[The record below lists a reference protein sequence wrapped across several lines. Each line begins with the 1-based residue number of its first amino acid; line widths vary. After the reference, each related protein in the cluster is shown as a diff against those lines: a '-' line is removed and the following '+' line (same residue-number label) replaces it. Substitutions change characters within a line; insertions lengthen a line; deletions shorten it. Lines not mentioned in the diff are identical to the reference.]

1 MGSIGRTILYI
12 FLIIA
17 AVAVIV
23 GAAMLI
29 MNIVSEM
36 PSENTDTDGADTTA
50 ADSTEDDITTELS
63 RTPDAEGTTS
73 DDTVSDDTAADTIS
87 DDTVVLDSGNSSTDA
102 EGVTITTYSTSITL
116 YALYN
121 VNARMSYSTSSDI
134 YFIIYKGD
142 SVTVTGETSNGWYQ
156 ILYGIYTAYIRQDLL
171 TADASA
177 SAVVTT
183 TYDTPVTMYT
193 SESVNVRSGPTTS
206 SSIYEMYSAGVE
218 VTVVGETDNGWF
230 VIEYGDGTA
239 YINDD
244 YLSKTMPETTSE
256 TEAENAA

>member
-1 MGSIGRTILYI
+1 MSSIGRTILYI

-29 MNIVSEM
+29 MNIVSEI
-36 PSENTDTDGADTTA
+36 PSEDTDTDGADTTA
-50 ADSTEDDITTELS
+50 SDGSEGDITTELL

-73 DDTVSDDTAADTIS
+73 DDTEDGTAQDTIS

-102 EGVTITTYSTSITL
+102 EGVTITTYSTSLTL

-193 SESVNVRSGPTTS
+193 FESVNVRSGPTTS
-206 SSIYEMYSAGVE
+206 SSIYEMYSAGVG
-218 VTVVGETDNGWF
+218 VTVVGETDNGWY

-244 YLSKTMPETTSE
+244 YLSETMPETTGE
-256 TEAENAA
+256 TETENAA

>member
-1 MGSIGRTILYI
+1 MSSIGRTILYI

-29 MNIVSEM
+29 MNIVSEI
-36 PSENTDTDGADTTA
+36 PSEDTDTDGADTTA
-50 ADSTEDDITTELS
+50 SDGSEGDITTELS
-63 RTPDAEGTTS
+63 RTPDVEGTTS
-73 DDTVSDDTAADTIS
+73 DDTEDGTAQDTIS

-102 EGVTITTYSTSITL
+102 EGVTITTYSTSLTL

-171 TADASA
+171 TADANA

-218 VTVVGETDNGWF
+218 VTVVGETDNGWY

-244 YLSKTMPETTSE
+244 YLSETMPETTSE

>member
-1 MGSIGRTILYI
+1 MSSIGRTILYI

-29 MNIVSEM
+29 MNIVSEI
-36 PSENTDTDGADTTA
+36 PSEDTDTDGADTTA
-50 ADSTEDDITTELS
+50 SDGSEGDITTELS

-73 DDTVSDDTAADTIS
+73 DDTEDGAAQDTIS

-102 EGVTITTYSTSITL
+102 EGVTITTYSTSLTL

-218 VTVVGETDNGWF
+218 VTVVGETDNGWY

-244 YLSKTMPETTSE
+244 YLSETMPETTSE